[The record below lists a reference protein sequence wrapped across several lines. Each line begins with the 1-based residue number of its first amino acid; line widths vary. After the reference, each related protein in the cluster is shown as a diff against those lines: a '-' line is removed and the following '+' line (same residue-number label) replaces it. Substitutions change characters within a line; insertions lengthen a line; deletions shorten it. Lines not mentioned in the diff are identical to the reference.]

1 MPKDTNTTVLLD
13 DEDPAVNRIA
23 VRIPPFWP
31 DEPELWFAQL
41 EGQLTLSG
49 VTDDGIKFA
58 QVLSRMEPKQA
69 REVKDIITHPP
80 THQKYETIKRAL
92 IQRLSV
98 SHEQRIRTLAGTTV
112 PDDLLRTLWLGRL
125 PTQMQAI
132 LATRTQDKLEDVAEQ
147 ADRIHEVGSRSMIL
161 ATTTPQKATPPAWEA
176 QIEALRQQVAT
187 LTTGMTDLAQSMTK
201 DKNRNRSR
209 GRQRERSRSR
219 ARDRTPRQDGIC
231 FYHRRFGSKA
241 EKCTK
246 PCIYKP
252 GNDEGNR

>member
-1 MPKDTNTTVLLD
+1 
-13 DEDPAVNRIA
+13 
-23 VRIPPFWP
+23 
-31 DEPELWFAQL
+31 
-41 EGQLTLSG
+41 
-49 VTDDGIKFA
+49 
-58 QVLSRMEPKQA
+58 
-69 REVKDIITHPP
+69 
-80 THQKYETIKRAL
+80 
-92 IQRLSV
+92 
-98 SHEQRIRTLAGTTV
+98 
-112 PDDLLRTLWLGRL
+112 
-125 PTQMQAI
+125 MQAI

-161 ATTTPQKATPPAWEA
+161 ATTAPQKATPSAWEA

-187 LTTGMTDLAQSMTK
+187 LTTEMTDLAQSMAK

-209 GRQRERSRSR
+209 ERQRERSRSR

-246 PCIYKP
+246 PCAYKP